1 MSIAASP
8 TRHGSAVFAN
18 RRHAPAARLSRNSR
32 RSRLMMDRGHHTP
45 AVRRGSHATMCYML
59 QPDNG
64 QAVRPLRPDRV
75 GVRELRQNLSVYLER
90 VIAGERL
97 EVTDRGNPVAMLI
110 PIRPGATLVERL
122 VAEGRAIPA
131 TRDPRSLAALPPV
144 EISDDVRR
152 RIWEAFEETRE
163 DRL

>member
-1 MSIAASP
+1 MKP
-8 TRHGSAVFAN
+8 EE
-18 RRHAPAARLSRNSR
+18 PAETAQPVRL
-32 RSRLMMDRGHHTP
+32 
-45 AVRRGSHATMCYML
+45 
-59 QPDNG
+59 
-64 QAVRPLRPDRV
+64 LRPDRV
-75 GVRELRQNLSVYLER
+75 GVRELRQNLSVYLAR

-131 TRDPRSLAALPPV
+131 TRKPGTPAGLPPV

-152 RIWEAFEETRE
+152 RIWAAFEESRE

>member
-1 MSIAASP
+1 
-8 TRHGSAVFAN
+8 
-18 RRHAPAARLSRNSR
+18 
-32 RSRLMMDRGHHTP
+32 
-45 AVRRGSHATMCYML
+45 MCYMEER
-59 QPDNG
+59 QGNHT
-64 QAVRPLRPDRV
+64 VRPLRPPRV

-131 TRDPRSLAALPPV
+131 TRDATAPAVLPPV
-144 EISDDVRR
+144 EITDELRR
-152 RIWEAFEETRE
+152 RIWEAFEESRE

>member
-1 MSIAASP
+1 
-8 TRHGSAVFAN
+8 
-18 RRHAPAARLSRNSR
+18 
-32 RSRLMMDRGHHTP
+32 
-45 AVRRGSHATMCYML
+45 MCYMESEDAAKTA
-59 QPDNG
+59 QP
-64 QAVRPLRPDRV
+64 VRLLRPDRV
-75 GVRELRQNLSVYLER
+75 GVRELRQNLSVYLAR

-131 TRDPRSLAALPPV
+131 MRSPRTPSALPPV
-144 EISDDVRR
+144 EITDDLRR
-152 RIWEAFEETRE
+152 RIWEAFEESRE

>member
-1 MSIAASP
+1 
-8 TRHGSAVFAN
+8 
-18 RRHAPAARLSRNSR
+18 
-32 RSRLMMDRGHHTP
+32 
-45 AVRRGSHATMCYML
+45 MCYMG
-59 QPDNG
+59 PEK
-64 QAVRPLRPDRV
+64 AAEAARPVRLLRPDRV
-75 GVRELRQNLSVYLER
+75 GVRELRQNLSVYLAR

-131 TRDPRSLAALPPV
+131 TRDPRTLADLPPLK
-144 EISDDVRR
+144 ISDDLRR

>member
-1 MSIAASP
+1 MESED
-8 TRHGSAVFAN
+8 
-18 RRHAPAARLSRNSR
+18 AARTAQPG
-32 RSRLMMDRGHHTP
+32 RL
-45 AVRRGSHATMCYML
+45 
-59 QPDNG
+59 
-64 QAVRPLRPDRV
+64 LRPDRV
-75 GVRELRQNLSVYLER
+75 GVRELRQNLSVYLAR

-131 TRDPRSLAALPPV
+131 MRTPTTPAALPPV
-144 EISDDVRR
+144 EITDDLRR
-152 RIWEAFEETRE
+152 RIWEAFEESRE

>member
-1 MSIAASP
+1 
-8 TRHGSAVFAN
+8 
-18 RRHAPAARLSRNSR
+18 
-32 RSRLMMDRGHHTP
+32 
-45 AVRRGSHATMCYML
+45 MCYMAES
-59 QPDNG
+59 
-64 QAVRPLRPDRV
+64 QATQAARPLRPDRV

-131 TRDPRSLAALPPV
+131 RRRLEDLPPTR
-144 EISDDVRR
+144 EPLPPDLGERLQRALQES
-152 RIWEAFEETRE
+152 RE

>member
-1 MSIAASP
+1 
-8 TRHGSAVFAN
+8 
-18 RRHAPAARLSRNSR
+18 
-32 RSRLMMDRGHHTP
+32 
-45 AVRRGSHATMCYML
+45 MCYMEER
-59 QPDNG
+59 NG
-64 QAVRPLRPDRV
+64 NQTVRPLRVPRV

-131 TRDPRSLAALPPV
+131 TRDPRIPAALPPV
-144 EISDDVRR
+144 QISEEVRR
-152 RIWEAFEETRE
+152 RIWEAFEESRE

>member
-1 MSIAASP
+1 
-8 TRHGSAVFAN
+8 
-18 RRHAPAARLSRNSR
+18 
-32 RSRLMMDRGHHTP
+32 
-45 AVRRGSHATMCYML
+45 MCYMAES
-59 QPDNG
+59 
-64 QAVRPLRPDRV
+64 QAARTARPLRPDRV

-110 PIRPGATLVERL
+110 PIRPGATPVERL

>member
-1 MSIAASP
+1 
-8 TRHGSAVFAN
+8 
-18 RRHAPAARLSRNSR
+18 
-32 RSRLMMDRGHHTP
+32 MMDRRHHT
-45 AVRRGSHATMCYML
+45 AH
-59 QPDNG
+59 
-64 QAVRPLRPDRV
+64 RPDRV
-75 GVRELRQNLSVYLER
+75 GVRELRQNLSIYLER

-131 TRDPRSLAALPPV
+131 TQDQGTLSALPPV
-144 EISDDVRR
+144 QISEEVRR
-152 RIWEAFEETRE
+152 RIWEAFEGSRE

>member
-1 MSIAASP
+1 
-8 TRHGSAVFAN
+8 
-18 RRHAPAARLSRNSR
+18 
-32 RSRLMMDRGHHTP
+32 
-45 AVRRGSHATMCYML
+45 MCYME
-59 QPDNG
+59 QE
-64 QAVRPLRPDRV
+64 QAARAVTAAQPLRPARV

-122 VAEGRAIPA
+122 VAEGRAI
-131 TRDPRSLAALPPV
+131 AARIRPEDVPPLRQAV
-144 EISDDVRR
+144 SPDLGERLQR
-152 RIWEAFEETRE
+152 ALQELRE